1 MISFFFCYA
10 VEYSSSYVRGFFPQ
24 GCYTDMRFKEAAGID
39 VVRLVVPTGIEG
51 RYRRG
56 LVFLLPQHTTKAKPF
71 EFAFVVVV

>member
-1 MISFFFCYA
+1 
-10 VEYSSSYVRGFFPQ
+10 
-24 GCYTDMRFKEAAGID
+24 MRFKEAAGID